1 MQDNWRDST
10 YSITMNARGQRF
22 LGADTGAITA
32 SAVIFIDGS
41 ASSGSKK
48 IAHAS
53 SSITAS
59 ATTSFNARRG
69 KFASAS
75 LDSSAVVLTIAIER
89 QLSQIQINV
98 ESSTSF
104 NARKLVFASSS
115 VSGEL
120 STVFNARK
128 TYFGVISI
136 SGGLLLCEA
145 FVGVKA
151 EANLTIEGYKVTVAQ
166 EILFPLISI
175 SASTSVNV
183 SAYEILYSSS
193 TNSSALNATVSA
205 FKIATAEISYSGE
218 TNVAINATNIKFAV
232 ASLTSTTVNVTIGTE
247 IQIARISILAIAT
260 SLVAQT
266 IKFSAGQTEDTES
279 IRTMLLLDNK
289 PLTEHNRTLDSSIV
303 QSSYENINW
312 SSRRSRYYKSSSG
325 RKTFNINWSMVPNS
339 RQRTADL
346 KLGRDYISSIGSDS
360 DAHTLKVINLD
371 SNNTTPYTE
380 EEYTVIVKNYSESLR
395 RRDETD
401 STYWWD
407 CSLTLEE
414 V

>member
-32 SAVIFIDGS
+32 SAVIFIDGA

-48 IAHAS
+48 IAYAS
-53 SSITAS
+53 SSINAS
-59 ATTSFNARRG
+59 VTTSFNARRG

-98 ESSTSF
+98 QSSTSF
-104 NARKLVFASSS
+104 NARKLVFASSNIN
-115 VSGEL
+115 GEL

-128 TYFGVISI
+128 TYYGVISA

-151 EANLTIEGYKVTVAQ
+151 EASLTIEGYKVTVAQ

-175 SASTSVNV
+175 SASTSVSV
-183 SAYEILYSSS
+183 SAYEILYASS
-193 TNSSALNATVSA
+193 TTSSELNATVNS

-218 TNVAINATNIKFAV
+218 TNVTTSGTNIKFAV
-232 ASLTSTTVNVTIGTE
+232 VSLTSTTVNVTIGTE

-266 IKFSAGQTEDTES
+266 VKFSAGQTEDTES
-279 IRTMLLLDNK
+279 IRTMLLIDNK
-289 PLTEHNRTLDSSIV
+289 PLTEHNRTLDSSII
-303 QSSYENINW
+303 QSLNENTNW
-312 SSRRSRYYKSSSG
+312 SSRRSRYYRSSSG
-325 RKTFNINWSMVPNS
+325 RKTFNINWRMVPNN
-339 RQRTADL
+339 RRRTADL
-346 KLGRDYISSIGSDS
+346 KFGRDFINSIGSDPDS
-360 DAHTLKVINLD
+360 HTLKVINLD

-380 EEYTVIVKNYSESLR
+380 EEYTVIVKSYSESLI

-401 STYWWD
+401 NSYWWD
-407 CSLTLEE
+407 CNLTLEE